1 MASHFEAAA
10 PTRANPG
17 ETLRASREQKNW
29 TLAAVA
35 QQLNLSERSLA
46 QIEAGDFSQLPGH
59 TFARGYVR
67 AYAKLLGLD
76 QNRLVQEFDLHTGTD
91 ASGASVNS
99 LGRIEEPGRLS
110 HNIMRFFTFALLLIV
125 AGAAFYWWQDQRA
138 GEASGPSVTALERIE
153 VEAADGTTEIHL
165 LDRAEDPDALQ
176 DETITDET
184 LPGESELPEQATPDS
199 VTEQVPGDEQPAAQG
214 GDTQVAPVTPQSP
227 AVTGESASQPAP
239 APTEPTAATQTPAAP
254 AAPAASAVTGEQAAT
269 AVPAGEGRLEL
280 QFSADCWTKVTDA
293 NGKVLFSGMG
303 KAGTFRTVTGKPPLD
318 LHLGFAS
325 GVQVSYNGKAVSL
338 AGNTR
343 GETARLKL
351 GQ

>member
-10 PTRANPG
+10 PTLANPG
-17 ETLRASREQKNW
+17 ETLRTAREQKNW

-35 QQLNLSERSLA
+35 QQLHLSERSLT

-91 ASGASVNS
+91 ASGANVNA
-99 LGRIEEPGRLS
+99 LGHIDEPVRLS
-110 HNIMRFFTFALLLIV
+110 HNIVRFFTFALVLIV
-125 AGAAFYWWQDQRA
+125 AAAAFFWWQDQRSR
-138 GEASGPSVTALERIE
+138 GSNGPTVTALERIE

-165 LDRAEDPDALQ
+165 LDRAEEPVELLG
-176 DETITDET
+176 ETEV
-184 LPGESELPEQATPDS
+184 SEAQSPEQAIADS
-199 VTEQVPGDEQPAAQG
+199 ATEQVPSGDQ
-214 GDTQVAPVTPQSP
+214 
-227 AVTGESASQPAP
+227 
-239 APTEPTAATQTPAAP
+239 PAAP
-254 AAPAASAVTGEQAAT
+254 AGTLSAPATPDVSATAGAPAAPVASAPIEATTAVEAPAASSASGEPAAAT
-269 AVPAGEGRLEL
+269 VPAAAGGEGRLEL

-293 NGKVLFSGMG
+293 NGKVLFSGLA

-325 GVQVSYNGKAVSL
+325 GVQVSYNGESVSL
-338 AGNTR
+338 ASSTR